1 MNSEFFG
8 NGDLGGTED
17 IHKSMLKFYG
27 LEKRWEKISGEKK
40 KHFPAMF
47 SRQVQNAN
55 RFPWIFPNMTFL
67 FENYILFLKKK
78 IRMCKG
84 KAVKG
89 GVKCP
94 RKETKPATELKQ
106 TVTS

>member
-1 MNSEFFG
+1 
-8 NGDLGGTED
+8 
-17 IHKSMLKFYG
+17 MLKFCG
-27 LEKRWEKISGEKK
+27 LEKRWEKISGEKM
-40 KHFPAMF
+40 KHFPATF
-47 SRQVQNAN
+47 SKQVQNVN

-67 FENYILFLKKK
+67 FENYMLSFKKK
-78 IRMCKG
+78 KKPMCKG

-94 RKETKPATELKQ
+94 QKETKPATELKW